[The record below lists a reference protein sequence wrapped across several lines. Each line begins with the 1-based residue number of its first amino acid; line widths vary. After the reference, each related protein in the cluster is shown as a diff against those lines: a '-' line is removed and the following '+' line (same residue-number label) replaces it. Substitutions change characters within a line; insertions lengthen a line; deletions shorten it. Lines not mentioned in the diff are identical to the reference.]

1 MKFYALILSVVLSC
15 NGGTY
20 METAEPITSDS
31 STTQL
36 DSIFSIVDSTVQVV
50 KQQQHEKEFVIDS
63 LKKEVEN
70 HKSTEVEPI
79 RVVRPIERRVV
90 YDTVTIYV
98 DSLK

>member
-1 MKFYALILSVVLSC
+1 MKFYVLIFSVLLSC
-15 NGGTY
+15 NGGSY
-20 METAEPITSDS
+20 VEPELTTSDTC
-31 STTQL
+31 TTQL
-36 DSIFSIVDSTVQVV
+36 DSIFSVVDSAVQVV
-50 KQQQHEKEFVIDS
+50 NQKKHEKEFVIDS

-70 HKSTEVEPI
+70 HKSNKVVPN